1 MKCDKPSGNYS
12 LDEMIGHLHNPQGKR
27 SLAEL
32 DTVVDEI
39 IARNPEWVAELN
51 KVIKEMK

>member
-12 LDEMIGHLHNPQGKR
+12 LDEMIGHLKNPRGKR
-27 SLAEL
+27 SLEEL

-51 KVIKEMK
+51 KVIKEIK

>member
-1 MKCDKPSGNYS
+1 MKEYS

-27 SLAEL
+27 SLEEL

-51 KVIKEMK
+51 KILKEKGLGL